1 MHANA
6 FADFFCISLI
16 SCLVAGWCKI
26 GRQLQMLRYKTAE
39 GKKENKFGFGGKP
52 QGAAFARKIVD
63 PWQILATTDKS
74 MPAHPGRSF
83 NIIESFKRS
92 TGGEY
97 LLGPFSSQEHPTFPA
112 ERICKDLQ
120 SSFSFPI

>member
-63 PWQILATTDKS
+63 PWQILATTK
-74 MPAHPGRSF
+74 ACQHIQGGRS
-83 NIIESFKRS
+83 ISLKA
-92 TGGEY
+92 
-97 LLGPFSSQEHPTFPA
+97 SSGA
-112 ERICKDLQ
+112 LVVSICWGHLVAKSPHL
-120 SSFSFPI
+120 SS